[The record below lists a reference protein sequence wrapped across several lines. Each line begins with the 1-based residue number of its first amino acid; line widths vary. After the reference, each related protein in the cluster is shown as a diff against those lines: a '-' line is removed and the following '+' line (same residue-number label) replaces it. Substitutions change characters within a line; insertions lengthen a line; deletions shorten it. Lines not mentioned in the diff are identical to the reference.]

1 MSTEP
6 TAPCSPHPTA
16 TKNNILTPTFI
27 HAPGLGPD
35 LKRVWFPLDGSV
47 CWRVLGREAWKWLR
61 WGWGSS
67 ALNERRCQGRVRWR
81 ICVDTPVA
89 GNTMLGAVLAV
100 FSWQLLLESHIVQ
113 VSQLKKCKL
122 WQHTCETG
130 GWTDRVKKN
139 VDLYS
144 AVEGK
149 FIRVVNC
156 EEKKLIWMQKNFELV
171 SNVLTWHLVEVKAKQ
186 KLRVCNKNHRRVAML
201 FDYYRTV
208 YKVKTESTAY
218 EEKKNLMSYI
228 SSIHPSTFY

>member
-100 FSWQLLLESHIVQ
+100 FSWQMLLESHIVQ
-113 VSQLKKCKL
+113 ISQLKKCKL

-130 GWTDRVKKN
+130 GWTDRVKKKCWFILSCGKQIHQGGELWGEKTNLNTEEFWISFKCFN
-139 VDLYS
+139 VTPCW
-144 AVEGK
+144 GK
-149 FIRVVNC
+149 S
-156 EEKKLIWMQKNFELV
+156 Q
-171 SNVLTWHLVEVKAKQ
+171 
-186 KLRVCNKNHRRVAML
+186 
-201 FDYYRTV
+201 
-208 YKVKTESTAY
+208 TETKSV
-218 EEKKNLMSYI
+218 
-228 SSIHPSTFY
+228 